1 MEFSEKYCIGFMIAY
16 KYGDYAYL
24 KNENNAPEEHHIQSI
39 FKTRKYLYNI
49 IAKVDVR
56 TIEIFA

>member
-24 KNENNAPEEHHIQSI
+24 KNENNAPEEHHIHSI
-39 FKTRKYLYNI
+39 LKKNQ
-49 IAKVDVR
+49 
-56 TIEIFA
+56 IFI